1 MNNFAHIF
9 DLLTRLRQ
17 VCVASSTVFSGSTNQ
32 PMHFLD
38 DIDCRFVMYL
48 FWNFSQAVDHP
59 YLVVYSSSG
68 GANANLNDENKKE
81 QECGL
86 CHEPAEDNV
95 VSVSIFV
102 QESVRFLLLE

>member
-1 MNNFAHIF
+1 MHLLWIF
-9 DLLTRLRQ
+9 
-17 VCVASSTVFSGSTNQ
+17 F
-32 PMHFLD
+32 
-38 DIDCRFVMYL
+38 
-48 FWNFSQAVDHP
+48 QAVDHP

-68 GANANLNDENKKE
+68 GANANLNDENKKD

-102 QESVRFLLLE
+102 QESVTNLLD